1 MNQKRLNRKDGSFW
15 TLSPERCARGFSFCA
30 DWSAYKHPARLST
43 GKWVVSFGWESH
55 KGSGSVRLRIG
66 RRFFSG
72 GCGKIRVA
80 QKGQSPLSAW
90 DFGCRTSRS
99 YFVLHFSQP
108 AGASFGWAWHR
119 QRFFCGS
126 LRRDM
131 HRMRVLRALV
141 AIIGTIWRESREMRA
156 RGWVLHR
163 KRAHLE
169 HISPSTAE
177 MTRIRRASCHIAVD
191 FPTKGKKHAHCASI
205 LPARNAGKWDLSL
218 FSRQA
223 PSTELPLISRIQEMR
238 GSSVLGAFL
247 FAGKLYLGK

>member
-1 MNQKRLNRKDGSFW
+1 MGCVFRLGIAQRKRLRSVKNRSAILFW
-15 TLSPERCARGFSFCA
+15 GVRQDARRSKMTVPFERLGLRLLDCEVFLRCISANLQEPHLVGRGI
-30 DWSAYKHPARLST
+30 
-43 GKWVVSFGWESH
+43 
-55 KGSGSVRLRIG
+55 GSG
-66 RRFFSG
+66 
-72 GCGKIRVA
+72 
-80 QKGQSPLSAW
+80 
-90 DFGCRTSRS
+90 
-99 YFVLHFSQP
+99 
-108 AGASFGWAWHR
+108 
-119 QRFFCGS
+119 FFCGS

-191 FPTKGKKHAHCASI
+191 FPAKGKKHAHCASI

-238 GSSVLGAFL
+238 GSSVLEVFL

>member
-1 MNQKRLNRKDGSFW
+1 MGCVFW
-15 TLSPERCARGFSFCA
+15 LGIAQRE
-30 DWSAYKHPARLST
+30 
-43 GKWVVSFGWESH
+43 
-55 KGSGSVRLRIG
+55 RLRSVKNRAAIL
-66 RRFFSG
+66 FWG

-90 DFGCRTSRS
+90 DFGYRTSRS

-223 PSTELPLISRIQEMR
+223 PS
-238 GSSVLGAFL
+238 VV
-247 FAGKLYLGK
+247 

>member
-1 MNQKRLNRKDGSFW
+1 MGCVFRLGIAQRKRLRSAKYRAAILFW
-15 TLSPERCARGFSFCA
+15 
-30 DWSAYKHPARLST
+30 
-43 GKWVVSFGWESH
+43 
-55 KGSGSVRLRIG
+55 
-66 RRFFSG
+66 G

-80 QKGQSPLSAW
+80 QKGQSLLSAW
-90 DFGCRTSRS
+90 DFGCWIARS
-99 YFVLHFSQP
+99 FLRCISANLQEPHLVGRGIGS
-108 AGASFGWAWHR
+108 G
-119 QRFFCGS
+119 FFCGS

-223 PSTELPLISRIQEMR
+223 PSTELPLISWIREMR
-238 GSSVLGAFL
+238 GSSVLGVFL